1 MNISIRNGNKRRSVK
16 VILTLTVILLSLV
29 SLTIGAEKIIW
40 SEALKTGTFSNV
52 LLFKSRIPRTI
63 SLLISGFGMSIIGL
77 IFQQISR
84 NKFVSPTTSGA
95 VSGAQLGVA
104 IALVFFSKVST
115 FQMMLFGF
123 LSSLVVTGIFMFI
136 LGRLKFK
143 EVVYVP
149 LLGLMLGSVISS
161 ITSFLAYKYNFLQVL
176 HGWFYGSFSLV
187 ISGRYELLYLIIP
200 TLFVSF
206 FYAKAFT
213 IAGMGENFSTNL
225 GLNYRAVVNIGLVL
239 ISVVSAATVIVVG
252 NIPFLGLVVP
262 NMVSIYGGDNL
273 EKNISIVGLIG
284 MTFIL
289 CCDLICRRIIY
300 PYELPIAL
308 VVGVIGCGL
317 FLMMIFRKEAGR
329 HAT

>member
-1 MNISIRNGNKRRSVK
+1 MNLAIKDINKRSLIK
-16 VILTLTVILLSLV
+16 LTLILAAAILSLV
-29 SLTIGAEKIIW
+29 SLSIGAEEIIW
-40 SEALKTGTFSNV
+40 SEAFTEGTFSRT

-84 NKFVSPTTSGA
+84 NKFVSPTTAGS
-95 VSGAQLGVA
+95 VSGAQLGIA
-104 IALVFFSKVST
+104 ISLVFFSKVST
-115 FQMMLFGF
+115 LQMMLFGF
-123 LSSLVVTGIFMFI
+123 VSSLAVTGIFMYI
-136 LGRLKFK
+136 LRRLKFK

-176 HGWFYGSFSLV
+176 YGWFYGSFSLA

-213 IAGMGENFSTNL
+213 IAGLGENFSTNL
-225 GLNYRAVVNIGLVL
+225 GLNYRIVVNIGLVL
-239 ISVVSAATVIVVG
+239 ISAVSGAIVIVVG

-262 NMVSIYGGDNL
+262 NIVSLYGGDNL
-273 EKNISIVGLIG
+273 EKNISIVGLTG
-284 MTFIL
+284 MIFIL

-317 FLMMIFRKEAGR
+317 FLMLIFRKEAGSYE
-329 HAT
+329 T